1 MAIAANFKKYA
12 EAMALQLVL
21 PFGRPIWN
29 TSRPTT
35 RLGREIRAYITKA
48 MKARGLVEYPAV
60 PAIPQWWK
68 DAQTRALCLVKFLRE
83 HQLTLDLAEKVE
95 EFEKLP
101 NVGEM
106 YKGKPMTV
114 AMHRRLIRL
123 QIIAAEE
130 ASGDPELIKIA
141 AWRRRGINAQT

>member
-1 MAIAANFKKYA
+1 MAIAANFRKYA

-21 PFGRPIWN
+21 PFGKPVWN
-29 TSRPTT
+29 GSRPTT
-35 RLGREIRAYITKA
+35 KLGRAIRAYITKA
-48 MKARGLVEYPAV
+48 MKARGLVEYAV
-60 PAIPQWWK
+60 EKAIPQWWK
-68 DAQTRALCLVKFLRE
+68 DAQARARGLVKFLRE
-83 HQLTLDLAEKVE
+83 HQLLLDLAEKTE

-101 NVGEM
+101 DVGEM

-114 AMHRRLIRL
+114 AKHRRLLRL

-141 AWRRRGINAQT
+141 AWRRRGINA